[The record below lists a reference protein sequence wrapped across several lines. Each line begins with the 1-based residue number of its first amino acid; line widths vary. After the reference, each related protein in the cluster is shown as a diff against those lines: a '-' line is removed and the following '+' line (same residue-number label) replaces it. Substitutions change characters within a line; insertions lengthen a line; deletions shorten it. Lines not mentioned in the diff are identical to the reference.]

1 MSSRGRPLRYLAK
14 NKILTNDAHA
24 AFFIDFL
31 SFFKWRKKNL
41 ITQSIIFR
49 TQTDYYREIS
59 LCIHYKK

>member
-14 NKILTNDAHA
+14 NKSLTNDAHA
-24 AFFIDFL
+24 VFL
-31 SFFKWRKKNL
+31 SMFFKWREKNL

-59 LCIHYKK
+59 LRIYYKK